1 MLDTKIFPGF
11 KEVAGHILII
21 ISKLSQSEWKES
33 QPSVKVRQTVNILSL
48 TFEDNEFFQTH
59 FSL

>member
-1 MLDTKIFPGF
+1 MLDTKTFPGF
-11 KEVAGHILII
+11 KEVAGHIII